1 MCSQDL
7 HSLRSQ
13 VGLLASL
20 STYTTQA
27 LLTHNAVQAS
37 TAHARTLLSLA
48 RSQLRAC
55 VAGSGRSALDLVP
68 HQQLIWILEEVLAG
82 SSGTSRGAEGGL
94 SWPQLTHVVLPV
106 LLHEMWHSW
115 HSAAWDN
122 TAAGGLLQMQQQH
135 GGGGAKA
142 GGAEE
147 WEQGPA
153 RMYQVGVCVGG
164 GYVVWRQMRVRPGGL
179 AEGGMAGGGHRPHE
193 VLGGRVGATGHMRCW
208 ADGWGPQA
216 T

>member
-135 GGGGAKA
+135 GGGGRRREGRRSGSK
-142 GGAEE
+142 GL
-147 WEQGPA
+147 QGCT
-153 RMYQVGVCVGG
+153 RCVCVWGG
-164 GYVVWRQMRVRPGGL
+164 GTWS
-179 AEGGMAGGGHRPHE
+179 
-193 VLGGRVGATGHMRCW
+193 GGR
-208 ADGWGPQA
+208 
-216 T
+216 